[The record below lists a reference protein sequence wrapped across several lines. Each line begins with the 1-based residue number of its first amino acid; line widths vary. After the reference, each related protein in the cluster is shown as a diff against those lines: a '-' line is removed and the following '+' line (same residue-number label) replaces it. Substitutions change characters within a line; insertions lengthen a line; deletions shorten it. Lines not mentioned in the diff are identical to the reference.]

1 MKENL
6 FEYIKYNNSSR
17 SELLDLVKFNISE
30 KVYYYGEH
38 FNKEKAK
45 PKIFFYIKYFLILI
59 YTRIINFRQRNYNV
73 KNSGL
78 SSTYHNFDS
87 ELEKKG
93 FRTLR
98 LPNAP
103 KKGKITFGNLSFFL
117 RTIEIQKDF
126 IYEDYNYLISENFLI
141 KVENY
146 FIQIIDLIKNNN
158 LKFLLITN
166 DNDFFSRVYLK
177 AFKKLKI
184 PTFIIA
190 HGGMPTMFDKIMD
203 NGSDYITMWGN
214 KQIESFV
221 KAGYEKSKFF
231 NSGHPFYNKVPKN
244 LRFGLKNVLILTK
257 SINGVCPLDK
267 PHLEDR
273 GNIIMYL
280 YSIENTLKKVG
291 VENVLL
297 RPHPSENPDWYLKFI
312 NKKFFKIDYKNLKE
326 SLTKSSLVIGPAS
339 TTFIDALAYGVNY
352 LIYEPII
359 NDKLITGFPIRPPL
373 DDSDNRIPVAR
384 DENQLYEMLIKK
396 NKVDISV
403 YKDFANP
410 KFDLS
415 FFDKII
421 R

>member
-6 FEYIKYNNSSR
+6 FEYIKHNNSSR
-17 SELLDLVKFNISE
+17 SDLLDLIKFNISE

-38 FNKEKAK
+38 FKKGKVK
-45 PKIFFYIKYFLILI
+45 PKIIFYIRNFIIFL
-59 YTRIINFRQRNYNV
+59 YTRIINYKYRSLPC
-73 KNSGL
+73 KILGL
-78 SSTYHNFDS
+78 SSTYHNFDY
-87 ELEKKG
+87 ELEKIGYK
-93 FRTLR
+93 TLR
-98 LPNAP
+98 MPHAI
-103 KKGKITFGNLSFFL
+103 KKGKITFGNLSFFIS
-117 RTIEIQKDF
+117 TIEIQKDF
-126 IYEDYNYLISENFLI
+126 IYGDYNYLISEKFLI

-146 FIQIIDLIKNNN
+146 FNQIIELVKTNN
-158 LKFLLITN
+158 LKFLLTTN

-177 AFKKLKI
+177 AFQKLKI

-203 NGSDYITMWGN
+203 NGSDYVTMWGN

-221 KAGYEKSKFF
+221 KVGYEKNKFF
-231 NSGHPFYNKVPKN
+231 NSGHPFYNEEPKN
-244 LRFGLKNVLILTK
+244 LRFELNNVLILTK

-291 VENVLL
+291 VKNALL

-312 NKKFFKIDYKNLKE
+312 NKNFFQIDYNNLNE

-339 TTFIDALAYGVNY
+339 TTFIDALANGVNY

-359 NDKLITGFPIRPPL
+359 NNKLITGFPIRPPL

-396 NKVDISV
+396 NRVDLSV
-403 YKDFANP
+403 YKEFANP

-415 FFDKII
+415 FFNKII
-421 R
+421 K